1 MATEK
6 KDWHELIS
14 QPVHNKMK
22 TIKDVSIPMRDGVR
36 LGGDVY
42 LPDAPGKF
50 PALLAYEPFGKKHE
64 EMALRFPPQ
73 SRPSHLWDGNL
84 ESGDTP
90 YLISR
95 GYAHVIVDVRGT
107 GDSDGEFTNLM
118 GGGKDVHDAVEWIA
132 QQPWCDGNVGMI
144 GISFLANMQVFG
156 AIERPPHLKAIFPE
170 GGHYDV
176 YEMVFQ
182 GGIMWLMPRAAME
195 GRGGDSA
202 MPVRNKISMMKKN
215 LSKEEFERRIQER
228 LNDPDMRNYPNY
240 HQILRYPEMNPMWLD
255 FLLNPFDGPFW
266 WGGEAPKDFTTMK
279 IPAHYGAQWG
289 RGWVTDGTIARF
301 LDAKGPKRL
310 VLRPPPP
317 MQERPFHQFH
327 DEIIRWYDHWLKG
340 KDTGVMDGPPIKLF
354 VQGIKEWRYE
364 NEWPLA
370 RTKWTKFYL
379 RSRHRLLPEPEPF
392 DTDSVPPD
400 GFYQPPLSVTNKVM
414 SVMYTSPAFPEDT
427 EITGPIGL
435 YLHAVIDTD
444 DTNWIIRMFDVDLQ
458 GNKIQITTGWLKA
471 SHKELD
477 ESKSKPWAPHHP
489 HRRSAPIKPGEMT
502 EYAIRVYATSNVFK
516 KGHCMELEIRSQE
529 DPFDPMLGILPPDS
543 FHLNSA
549 RATFH
554 KIYRDKTHPSHLL
567 LPIIPRGDG

>member
-14 QPVHNKMK
+14 QPIYEKMK
-22 TIKDVSIPMRDGVR
+22 TAKDLSIPMRDGVR
-36 LGGDVY
+36 LAGDVY

-50 PALLAYEPFGKKHE
+50 PAMLAYEPFGKKHE

-118 GGGKDVHDAVEWIA
+118 GGGRDVHDVVEWIA

-156 AIERPPHLKAIFPE
+156 AIEQPPHLKAIFPE

-176 YEMVFQ
+176 YDTAYQ
-182 GGIMWLMPRAAME
+182 GGIMWLMLRAAID

-202 MPVRNKISMMKKN
+202 MPVRKRISKTMN
-215 LSKEEFERRIQER
+215 TLSKDEFERRIQER
-228 LNDPDMRNYPNY
+228 LNDPDIKNYPNY
-240 HQILRYPEMNPMWLD
+240 HQMLKYPASNPMWLD
-255 FLLNPFDGPFW
+255 FILNPYDGPFW
-266 WGGEAPKDFTTMK
+266 WGGEAPKDFGRVK

-301 LDAKGPKRL
+301 LEAKGPKRL
-310 VLRPPPP
+310 ILRPPPP
-317 MQERPFHQFH
+317 MQERPFHEFH
-327 DEIIRWYDHWLKG
+327 DEIIRWYDHWFKG
-340 KDTGVMDGPPIKLF
+340 KDTGVMDGPPIKMF
-354 VQGIKEWRYE
+354 VQGIREWRYE
-364 NEWPLA
+364 SEWPLA

-392 DTDSVPPD
+392 DTESVPPD
-400 GFYQPPLSVTNKVM
+400 GFYQAPLFVTNKVQ
-414 SVMYTSPAFPEDT
+414 SLTYSTPAFPEDT

-435 YLHAVIDTD
+435 YLYSVIDTD
-444 DTNWIIRMFDVDLQ
+444 DTNWIVRIFDVDPQ
-458 GNKIQITTGWLKA
+458 GKKIQITTGWLKA
-471 SHKELD
+471 SQNEID
-477 ESKSKPWAPHHP
+477 EAKSKPWAPHHP
-489 HRRSAPIKPGEMT
+489 HRRSIPVKPGEMSV
-502 EYAIRVYATSNVFK
+502 YAIKVYAMSNVFRR
-516 KGHCMELEIRSQE
+516 GHCMELEIRSQE
-529 DPFDPMLGILPPDS
+529 DPFDPLLGLLPPDA

-554 KIYRDKTHPSHLL
+554 KIYRDKTHPSHLV
-567 LPIIPRGDG
+567 LPIIP